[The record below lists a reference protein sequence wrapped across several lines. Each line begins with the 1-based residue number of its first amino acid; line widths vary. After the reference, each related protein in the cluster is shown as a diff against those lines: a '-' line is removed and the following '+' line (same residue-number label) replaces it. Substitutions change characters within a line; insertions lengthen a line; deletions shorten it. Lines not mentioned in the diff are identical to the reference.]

1 MPTDHNTV
9 ITAQARLVLK
19 PLGLV
24 RQGKSRIWIDDH
36 GWWTIQVE
44 FQPSVWSKGSY
55 LNVGVNWL
63 LYEGSVGAFHIGS
76 RVDVPFI
83 EASESESFEREA
95 HDLALRAKGE
105 VEKLRAQ
112 FSTIEKAAFYYRDS
126 AHHSAWDQYYY
137 GVLLAIGGDITGA
150 RAAFE
155 SVPTHRMH
163 YGWEKALA
171 QRAAELHELVSNRTA
186 FIETICGIVRR
197 TRSIGNLPDW
207 ELDFAFR

>member
-1 MPTDHNTV
+1 MPTDHNAV
-9 ITAQARLVLK
+9 ITAQARRVLK

-24 RQGKSRIWIDDH
+24 RLGKSRVWIDDH

-44 FQPSVWSKGSY
+44 FQPSAWSKGSY
-55 LNVGVNWL
+55 LNVGINWL
-63 LYEGSVGAFHIGS
+63 LYEGSAGAFNVGS
-76 RVDVPFI
+76 RIDVPFI
-83 EASESESFEREA
+83 ETTGNESFERDA
-95 HDLALRAKGE
+95 HGLALRAKDQ

-112 FSTIEKAAFYYRDS
+112 FSTLEKSAFYYRDCGR
-126 AHHSAWDQYYY
+126 HSAWDDYYY
-137 GVLLAIGGDITGA
+137 WVVLAIGGDIAGA

-171 QRAAELHELVSNRTA
+171 QRAAELHELASNRTA
-186 FIETICGIVRR
+186 FAETILGIVRR

-207 ELDFAFR
+207 ESDFGFR

>member
-1 MPTDHNTV
+1 MQADHNAV
-9 ITAQARLVLK
+9 ITAQARHMLK

-24 RQGKSRIWIDDH
+24 RKGTSRVWIDDH

-44 FQPSVWSKGSY
+44 FQPSSWSKGSY
-55 LNVGVNWL
+55 LNIGVNWL
-63 LYEGSVGAFHIGS
+63 LYEGSAGAFNIGS

-83 EASESESFEREA
+83 EATGSERFEQDA
-95 HDLALRAKGE
+95 HDLALRARDE

-112 FSTIEKAAFYYRDS
+112 FSTLEAATSYYRDS
-126 AHHSAWDQYYY
+126 GRRSAWDDYYY
-137 GVLLAIGGDITGA
+137 GVVLAIAGDIVGA

-163 YGWEKALA
+163 YGWEKALT
-171 QRAAELHELVSNRTA
+171 QRASELHKLAADRTA
-186 FIETICGIVRR
+186 FIETIRGIVLR

-207 ELDFAFR
+207 ESDFVFP